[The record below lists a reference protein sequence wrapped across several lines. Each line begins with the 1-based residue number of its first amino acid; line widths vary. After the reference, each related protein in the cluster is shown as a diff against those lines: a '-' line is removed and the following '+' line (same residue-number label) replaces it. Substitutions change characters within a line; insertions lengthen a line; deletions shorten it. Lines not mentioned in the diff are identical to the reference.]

1 MNLHQQAEP
10 LTEREVLAAA
20 EELVTAFSRTD
31 TEAYFSAFSPEATFI
46 FHPEDRRLESRSD
59 YQNLWNSW
67 LAGGWSV
74 TGCESTDARVQL
86 CGSSAVFSHTV
97 KTTTR
102 VGAVSETLVE
112 RETIVFAREGGRI
125 LAVHEHLST
134 VPSPTRPSATSVSA
148 AVSAAG
154 VSSASETG
162 AGAVAAGTA
171 A

>member
-20 EELVTAFSRTD
+20 EGLVAAFSRTD

-46 FHPEDRRLESRSD
+46 FHPEAQRLESRSEYED
-59 YQNLWNSW
+59 LWNSW
-67 LAGGWSV
+67 LADGWSV
-74 TGCESTDARVQL
+74 TDCESTDARVQI
-86 CGSSAVFSHTV
+86 CGTSAIFSHTV

-102 VGAVSETLVE
+102 VGEVAEVLVE
-112 RETIVFAREGGRI
+112 RETIVFVREGGRI

-134 VPSPTRPSATSVSA
+134 APSGTAESSA
-148 AVSAAG
+148 APAAAAW
-154 VSSASETG
+154 SSSSTPE
-162 AGAVAAGTA
+162 AGAVATGTA